1 LHKPD
6 GDSLF
11 NDNDYYFFQ
20 EGTHT
25 HLADVLGA
33 RLHGDGAAF
42 GVWAPNARFVSVI
55 GDFNG
60 WNKQASPLT
69 ATGRAGIWQGFVQG
83 ARNGAKYQFY
93 IESAANEYTVMK
105 ADPFGVF
112 QDTPPN
118 TASILWTLDYS
129 WGDDDWMRRRA
140 GANSL
145 NAPMSI
151 YEVHLGSW
159 RRVPE
164 DGNRSLTYN
173 ELADRLIPYV
183 KEMGFTHVEFMPVME
198 HPFYGSW
205 GYQTT
210 GYFAPTSRYGTP
222 QDFMRL
228 VDRFHQNGIGVILDW
243 VPSHFPND
251 EHGLGYFDGVHE
263 FEAADPRRGIHPDW
277 NSFIFNYERP
287 EVRSFLLSSAIFWL
301 DRYHA
306 DGLRVDAVASMLY
319 LNYSR
324 KPSEW
329 LPNQYGGNQNLD
341 AIAFLRV
348 LNEDVYRDHPDVQT
362 FAEESTAYPMVSRPT
377 YSGGLGFGLKWD
389 MGWMH
394 DTLQYMS
401 IDPIYRK
408 FHHNEITFRMVY
420 AFNENF
426 VLPLS
431 HDEVVYGKGSLIRKM
446 PGDDW
451 RKFAGLRTLLAY
463 MFAEPGKKLLFMGSE
478 FGQWSEW
485 AHDGSLEWHLL
496 DREPHAAIRLL
507 VGDLNGLYRRE
518 VALHTAEYL
527 SNSFEWINS
536 EDGENNIISFL
547 RNGPSHNDKIAV
559 ICNFS
564 PVPRSNY
571 RIGVPNKGKWD
582 EILNTDARQYGGT
595 GRGNSGG
602 VATVPIPLHGRFQSL
617 TLEVPPLA
625 VLFLKFQA

>member
-1 LHKPD
+1 MPKENLLKD
-6 GDSLF
+6 D
-11 NDNDYYFFQ
+11 DYYFFQ

-25 HLADVLGA
+25 HLGDVMGA
-33 RLHGDGAAF
+33 HPVDDGTAF
-42 GVWAPNARFVSVI
+42 ATWAPKARYVSVI
-55 GDFNG
+55 GDFNS
-60 WNKQASPLT
+60 WNKGASPLI
-69 ATGRAGIWQGFVQG
+69 ATGRAGIWEGFVRG
-83 ARNGAKYQFY
+83 AHAGAKYQFY
-93 IESAANEYTVMK
+93 IESAVNDYKVVK

-118 TASILWTLDYS
+118 TASILWELDYS
-129 WGDDDWMRRRA
+129 WKDAEWMKSRA

-164 DGNRSLTYN
+164 EGDRSLTYK
-173 ELADRLIPYV
+173 ELAESLVSYV

-222 QDFMRL
+222 QEFMAL
-228 VDRFHQNGIGVILDW
+228 IDSFHRNGIGVILDW

-251 EHGLGYFDGVHE
+251 EHSLGYFDGVHE
-263 FEAADPRRGIHPDW
+263 YESADPRRGIHPDW

-319 LNYSR
+319 LDYSR
-324 KPSEW
+324 KPGEW

-362 FAEESTAYPMVSRPT
+362 VAEESTAYPMVSKPT

-401 IDPIYRK
+401 FDPINRK
-408 FHHNEITFRMVY
+408 NHHRDITFRMVY

-431 HDEVVYGKGSLIRKM
+431 HDEVVYGKGSLIGRM
-446 PGDDW
+446 PGDQSQ
-451 RKFAGLRTLLAY
+451 KFAGLRTLFGY
-463 MFAEPGKKLLFMGSE
+463 MYAQPGKKLLFMGDE
-478 FGQWSEW
+478 FGQWADWGHDKSLDW
-485 AHDGSLEWHLL
+485 DLLKLDAHK
-496 DREPHAAIRLL
+496 AIRLL
-507 VGDLNGLYRRE
+507 VGDLNSLYRRE
-518 VALHTAEYL
+518 PALHTTEYL
-527 SNSFEWINS
+527 PGSFEWI
-536 EDGENNIISFL
+536 DYQDAENDIISFL
-547 RNGPSHNDKIAV
+547 RHGSSEEEVIAV
-559 ICNFS
+559 VCNFA
-564 PVPRSNY
+564 PVEHRNF
-571 RIGVPNKGKWD
+571 RLGVPKKGKWE
-582 EILNTDARQYGGT
+582 EILNTDAAQYGGT
-595 GRGNSGG
+595 GHGNFGG
-602 VATVPIPLHGRFQSL
+602 LTSVPVPFDGRRQSL
-617 TLEVPPLA
+617 TLDLPALS
-625 VLFLKFQA
+625 VLFFKYCG